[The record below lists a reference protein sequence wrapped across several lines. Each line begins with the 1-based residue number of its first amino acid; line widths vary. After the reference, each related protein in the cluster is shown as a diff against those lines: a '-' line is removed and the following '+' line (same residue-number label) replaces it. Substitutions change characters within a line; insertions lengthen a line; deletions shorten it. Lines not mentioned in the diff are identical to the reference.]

1 MSIKF
6 NSTNNILS
14 KKDILLLRN
23 AYKNYNISDDYII
36 SDVVSL
42 MNNENLDKETAL
54 KSILNF
60 ISLYS

>member
-14 KKDILLLRN
+14 EKDILLLRN

>member
-1 MSIKF
+1 MRIKF
-6 NSTNNILS
+6 NSPNNILS
-14 KKDILLLRN
+14 EKDILLLRN

-54 KSILNF
+54 NSILNF
-60 ISLYS
+60 ISLYR